1 MSYLIGHQIE
11 HYRIEA
17 VLGDGGMGT
26 VYRAYDLQHDR
37 LVAIKVMHA
46 HLANQP
52 QFQRRFLQ
60 EANATRS
67 FNSPHVIKVYQSG
80 LYQDAPYMVMEY
92 ISGGSLTDYLKQLQ
106 WAGKRLALEEA
117 LGLAAQVAEGL
128 SYAHQR
134 GVIHR
139 DIKPDN
145 ILLRLKD
152 ETFAGPRQAVI
163 SDFGLAVLLQE
174 GKEVSTNPFMGSLA
188 YMSPEQCSNL
198 PLDGR
203 SDLYS
208 LGVMLYQLT
217 TGQLP
222 FRINAP
228 ADIVKHLQEMP
239 LPPRLVNPDLT
250 QEVED
255 LILKLMA
262 KKPGERFQTGAEVV
276 HKLRTIDVQT
286 QGRETAVA
294 AGISTGVAAVTQW
307 VETRWVASVDV
318 SSRIDTNR
326 TWTSPGNYR
335 LFIAHQWEEARIE
348 ALTGSH
354 IAIGRHP
361 DNQIVLDD
369 RTVSAHHVRLE
380 RTPEGWQVVDLGSTN
395 GTTLDGQELTYNQ
408 PVPWSSHQTLR
419 IGPFALQWQA
429 FSGTSAHAPERAQ
442 ASVPAVPLP
451 IVKMPTN
458 GRTPATSA
466 ASPAPAMA
474 TVAAATAVTT
484 VTPLPAINWDEISQ
498 SAATRMG
505 ETLEIALTPA
515 TLEVAPGAEAQMQL
529 MVRNLGNTVED
540 VDLRLLEQGQPS
552 TWMSLQSARI
562 KLLPGES
569 QMVALRVA
577 PPPGSSILAGTHLF
591 EVQAATSRGGMES
604 ITAQVQVARREA
616 FALDMHPRNLQEKIV
631 CRFAISDQSNFANVY
646 EVEGQDD
653 SAALNFNFAQLEN
666 ATLVQDAPNKLTIR
680 VQPGNTAVL
689 PFTITPKKRPWFRR
703 PERPFPFKVRVR
715 TQTADW
721 QMLDGQVAVSPRLS
735 LRFLLLILFLLLL
748 MLALGF
754 FAVNRVQS
762 EARNNAAAT
771 ATAVRAT
778 LAVYEGE
785 ANSAQATADA
795 LRAAGDIA
803 GAELAQAT
811 ADALRATLVAQN
823 LELDQVAAQLAI
835 TPTPVPV
842 PIDIILDNF
851 SVPENADIGTTV
863 GTFIAS
869 FAGGQSHSDDKPRGL
884 ARLAQQTAPR
894 ITFSLVAGSGD
905 RDNSSFFIE
914 GAVLKTA
921 ARFDFETQSSYSLRV
936 RADNGAGGI
945 FEKAFSI
952 SVIDRN
958 DTPAFSISDVTVSE
972 SAGKA
977 IITINMTN
985 DSNSVV
991 SVDVSTADGTAKA
1004 GEDYTAFEGTVS
1016 WRPGETGRK
1025 TVEIAIL
1032 DDQVDEPD
1040 ETFSVR
1046 LSNPVIGVI
1055 ATGTAV
1061 VTITDDDDP
1070 PTLSIAD
1077 AKVTENGGRVTLTVT
1092 MSGLSSQ
1099 EVSVAYATADGT
1111 ARANEDYAAASG
1123 TLTWKARETGA
1134 KTFTVT
1140 ILDDQI
1146 HEPNETFRV
1155 NLSNAVNATLATGTA
1170 TVTIEE
1176 DDPPPVLSILATLA
1190 VSEPPEA
1197 DGNAFLAVTMERASS
1212 AVVTVNY
1219 ATSDDTAVKGRDYV
1233 ETSGTLTWQPGET
1246 GVKSFPVVIKADR
1259 IFEPADEVFIVTLSN
1274 PTNAT
1279 LGNAV
1284 ARVSIT
1290 DSDER
1295 PTVQVLD
1302 NIIVTEGSGVRAR
1315 IQVRLNGG
1323 SSTAVSVTYVTEE
1336 GTAKADQDYR
1346 PPPSTATLS
1355 WAAEEA
1361 DTIKEIFIDLI
1372 DDRIYEPQ
1380 GETFHV
1386 LLTGVTTNN
1395 AVLATQNRATVTIN
1409 DNDPPPQLQLRTE
1422 SVNEGDGQVQ
1432 IQVRLLGGSYE
1443 NVPVTVA
1450 VSNGTATAGL
1460 DFLFNPVPDLVFPA
1474 NEVDRTLTFPVAII
1488 DDEIFEPGEAET
1500 FVVTLT
1506 PDPDTNV
1513 AALSGNVRIVDND
1526 STPSLQIQNT
1536 PLAVTEGT
1544 GSAPTLLTV
1553 TVMLVGGFNAP
1564 VTAVINTEDITARAP
1579 QDYVAITNQPLIFP
1593 ANVAN
1598 STRAFAVQ
1606 IVADAIDEGTAETF
1620 RVRLTVPTQPD
1631 IGGAN
1636 EVITINDDDSAG
1648 LVVSASSVALSE
1660 GGSGVPYTIRLN
1672 SVPTDTVTVTIDP
1685 DDQVRIAP
1693 PLQQPAPPGAPVQ
1706 VTFLPNNS
1714 ALSPQTVTA
1723 FAADDSLAEGPHTGL
1738 IMHITGSAD
1747 PRYQGRTHEIR
1758 ATITDDDLPPLI
1770 PPGQS
1775 REVSE
1780 DAPAGTLIGAPVLAQ
1795 VRSTAGVLQN
1805 WTITAVSPVTATNYF
1820 AINSGSGQLS
1830 LTAAGAGNLDR
1841 EGPQISF
1848 TLTLTV
1854 ADGFNLSE
1862 PETVVINL
1870 LDANDVVPVI
1880 PPQTRQVAE
1889 NSSPGPFDAPLTAVD
1904 GDVTPTIFQNW
1915 TILSVSPPAATT
1927 YFAISTTLAGGGQL
1941 ALTADGAANID
1952 FETPPN
1958 TYLLQVTVSDGVNIS
1973 DPQTITVNVLD
1984 ANDPP
1989 VAVDDSYNVVE
2000 DVTFNQAEPGVLA
2013 NDFDVDAAG
2022 DMLTVVA
2029 VNGSAVV
2036 GQSILLPSGALLTL
2050 NANGSLTYDTN
2061 GAYDA
2066 LAIGEIGSDSF
2077 AYTVSDGNGGT
2088 DTATVTLTITGTND
2102 NPTAVADTG
2111 AVLQNEVL
2119 TVAAPGV
2126 LGNDT
2131 DPDTPLANLS
2141 VTAVNG
2147 VGANVGVQ
2155 ITLAS
2160 GALLTLN
2167 ANGSYTYNPNG
2178 AFDYLAVGETTTDNF
2193 TYTVSDGVG
2202 GSSIGPVTITITG
2215 VNDPPTAVNDT
2226 GATNEDT
2233 SLLVP
2238 LPGVLANDTD
2248 PDGDALTV
2256 TAVNGSGA
2264 SVGVPITLP
2273 SGALLTLNANG
2284 SYTYNPNGAF
2294 DYLAVAE
2301 TTTDN
2306 FTYTVSDGNGGSDI
2320 ATVTITITGVN
2331 DPPTAVADSGATD
2344 QNTTL
2349 FVPAPGV
2356 LANDFDIDTGDTLF
2370 VTAVSGSL
2378 PSGALR
2384 TLNANG
2390 SYSYNPNGAFNHL
2403 PAGVTGTD
2411 QFSYTVNDPHGGSD
2425 SATVTITITG
2435 TNDAPVL
2442 GSIAATRTYTEGGS
2456 VLILAPTGVVTDADM
2471 PANLNGILT
2480 VELIANGTT
2489 DDRLA
2494 IHGPAMPGNYS
2505 FNVGLRQIRRDG
2517 SVVIGNYNNN
2527 PAAWPTPLIIT
2538 FTASATP
2545 ADIQVVLRAIAFSNV
2560 VNSPGLPNPST
2571 LPRSVRFTLTDNL
2584 GATSNQPIVTVNVV
2598 AVRQPGWDVVEELP
2612 EPLRAAW
2619 RRPVMI

>member
-1 MSYLIGHQIE
+1 MNYLIGHQIE

-52 QFQRRFLQ
+52 QFQRRFMQ
-60 EANATRS
+60 EANSTLN
-67 FNSPHVIKVYQSG
+67 FNSPHIIKVYQSG

-92 ISGGSLTDYLKQLQ
+92 ISGGSLTDYLRQLQ
-106 WAGKRLALEEA
+106 WAGRRLALAEA
-117 LGLAAQVAEGL
+117 LVLAAQVAEGL

-139 DIKPDN
+139 DVKPDN

-163 SDFGLAVLLQE
+163 SDFGLAVLLKE
-174 GKEVSTNPFMGSLA
+174 GEEVSTNPFMGSLA
-188 YMSPEQCSNL
+188 YMSPEQCANM

-239 LPPRLVNPDLT
+239 LPPRLINPDLP

-255 LILKLMA
+255 LILKLLA
-262 KKPGERFQTGAEVV
+262 KKPSERFQTGAELA
-276 HKLRTIDVQT
+276 HRLRTIDVQT

-294 AGISTGVAAVTQW
+294 AGVAAVTQW

-318 SSRIDTNR
+318 GSRIDTNR
-326 TWTSPGNYR
+326 TWTSTGDYR
-335 LFIAHQWEEARIE
+335 LFITHQWEEARIE
-348 ALTGSH
+348 ALTGSRVT
-354 IAIGRHP
+354 IGRHP

-369 RTVSAHHVRLE
+369 RTVSAHHARLE
-380 RTPEGWQVVDLGSTN
+380 RTLAGWQVVDLGSTN
-395 GTTLDGQELTYNQ
+395 GTTLDGQELPYNQ
-408 PVPWSSHQTLR
+408 PVPWSNHQTLR

-429 FSGTSAHAPERAQ
+429 FSATSAPAPERIHA
-442 ASVPAVPLP
+442 AAPAVPLP

-458 GRTPATSA
+458 GRTPATFA
-466 ASPAPAMA
+466 APPAPAM
-474 TVAAATAVTT
+474 TTIPAATAIAATA
-484 VTPLPAINWDEISQ
+484 PLPAINWEELEWT
-498 SAATRMG
+498 AAARVG
-505 ETLEIALTPA
+505 ETLEMALTPA

-540 VDLRLLEQGQPS
+540 IDLRLLEQGQPA
-552 TWMSLQSARI
+552 TWMSLQMMRM

-569 QMVALRVA
+569 QTVALRVA
-577 PPPGSSILAGTHLF
+577 PPLGSAILAGTHPF
-591 EVQAATSRGGMES
+591 EVQAVTSRGSMES
-604 ITAQVQVARREA
+604 MTAQVQVTQREA

-631 CRFAISDQSNFANVY
+631 CRFAISDQSNFANIY

-653 SAALNFNFAQLEN
+653 SAALNFNFAQLET

-703 PERPFPFKVRVR
+703 PEQPFPFKVRVR

-721 QMLDGQVAVSPRLS
+721 QMLDGQVAVSPRVS
-735 LRFLLLILFLLLL
+735 LRFLLLILSLLLL
-748 MLALGF
+748 MIGLGF

-762 EARNNAAAT
+762 EARNSAAAT

-778 LAVYEGE
+778 LEVYEGE

-863 GTFIAS
+863 GAFIAS
-869 FAGGQSHSDDKPRGL
+869 FAGGQGRSDDKPRAL
-884 ARLAQQTAPR
+884 ARLAQQTGPR

-914 GAVLKTA
+914 GALLKTA
-921 ARFDFETQSSYSLRV
+921 ARFDFETQSSYSVRV

-945 FEKAFSI
+945 FEKAFTI

-977 IITINMTN
+977 IIAINMTN

-1004 GEDYTAFEGTVS
+1004 GEDYTPFEGTVS
-1016 WRPGETGRK
+1016 WQPGETGRK
-1025 TVEIAIL
+1025 TIEIAIL

-1055 ATGTAV
+1055 ASGTAV

-1077 AKVTENGGRVTLTVT
+1077 ATVAENGGRVTLTVT
-1092 MSGLSSQ
+1092 MTGLSSQ

-1111 ARANEDYAAASG
+1111 ARANEDYTAASG
-1123 TLTWKARETGA
+1123 TLTWRPRETGA

-1155 NLSNAVNATLATGTA
+1155 NLSNAVNATLANGTA
-1170 TVTIEE
+1170 TVTVEE
-1176 DDPPPVLSILATLA
+1176 NDPPPVLSILATLA

-1197 DGNAFLAVTMERASS
+1197 DANAFLAVTMERASS

-1302 NIIVTEGSGVRAR
+1302 DIIVTEGPGVRAR

-1323 SSTAVSVTYVTEE
+1323 SSTPVSVTYVTEE

-1346 PPPSTATLS
+1346 PPPSNATLS

-1395 AVLATQNRATVTIN
+1395 AVLTTQNRATVTIN

-1422 SVNEGDGQVQ
+1422 SVNEGDGQAQ
-1432 IQVRLLGGSYE
+1432 IQVRLFGGSYE

-1450 VSNGTATAGL
+1450 VSSGTATAGL
-1460 DFLFNPVPDLVFPA
+1460 DFVFNPVPNLVFPA
-1474 NEVDRTLTFPVAII
+1474 NEVDRTLTFPVTII
-1488 DDEIFEPGEAET
+1488 DDEIFEPGDAET

-1513 AALSGNVRIVDND
+1513 AVLSGSVRIVDND
-1526 STPSLQIQNT
+1526 SSPVLQIQNT

-1564 VTAVINTEDITARAP
+1564 VTAVINTEDISARAP
-1579 QDYVAITNQPLIFP
+1579 QDYAAINNQPLIFP

-1598 STRAFAVQ
+1598 STRSFTVQ
-1606 IVADAIDEGTAETF
+1606 IVADAIDEGLQETF

-1636 EVITINDDDSAG
+1636 AVITINDDDSAG
-1648 LVVSASSVALSE
+1648 LIVSTGSMALTE

-1672 SVPTDTVTVTIDP
+1672 SVPTDTVTITIAP
-1685 DDQVRIAP
+1685 DEQVRVAP
-1693 PLQQPAPPGAPVQ
+1693 PLQPPLPPGVPVLL
-1706 VTFLPNNS
+1706 TFLPNNS
-1714 ALSPQTVTA
+1714 ALTPQTVIA
-1723 FAADDSLAEGPHTGL
+1723 FAADDSLAEGPHNGL
-1738 IMHITGSAD
+1738 ITHLSSSAD
-1747 PRYQGRTHEIR
+1747 PRYQGRTHIIT
-1758 ATITDDDLPPLI
+1758 AVITDNDLPPLI
-1770 PPGQS
+1770 EAGQG
-1775 REVSE
+1775 REISE
-1780 DAPAGTLIGAPVLAQ
+1780 DAPTGTLIGAPIVAQ

-1820 AINSGSGQLS
+1820 AINSSSGQLS
-1830 LTAAGAGNLDR
+1830 LTVTGAGNLDR
-1841 EGPQISF
+1841 EGPVISF

-1854 ADGFNLSE
+1854 SDGFNLSE

-1870 LDANDVVPVI
+1870 LDANDVVPFI
-1880 PPQTRQVAE
+1880 PPQTREVAE
-1889 NSSPGPFDAPLTAVD
+1889 NSSPGPFDTPLTAVD
-1904 GDVTPTIFQNW
+1904 GDVTPTIFQDW
-1915 TILSVSPPAATT
+1915 TIVSVSPPTATT
-1927 YFAISTTLAGGGQL
+1927 YFAISTTPAGGGQL

-1989 VAVDDSYNVVE
+1989 IAVDDSYNVLE
-2000 DVTFNQAEPGVLA
+2000 DVTFNQAAPGVLA
-2013 NDFDVDAAG
+2013 NDFDIDAAG
-2022 DMLTVVA
+2022 DTLTVVA
-2029 VNGSAVV
+2029 VNGNPVV
-2036 GQSILLPSGALLTL
+2036 GQVILLPSGAQLQLFS
-2050 NANGSLTYDTN
+2050 NGSFTYNTN

-2066 LAIGEIGSDSF
+2066 LAAGEIGVDSF

-2088 DTATVTLTITGTND
+2088 DTATVTLNITGTND
-2102 NPTAVADTG
+2102 DPTAVPDTG
-2111 AVLQNEVL
+2111 AVLQNELL
-2119 TVAAPGV
+2119 TVATPGV

-2131 DPDTPLANLS
+2131 DPDTPAANLF
-2141 VTAVNG
+2141 VAAVNG
-2147 VGANVGVQ
+2147 SGANVGVQ
-2155 ITLAS
+2155 ITLSS

-2167 ANGSYTYNPNG
+2167 ANGSYTYDPNG
-2178 AFDYLAVGETTTDNF
+2178 VFDYLAVGETTTDNF

-2226 GATNEDT
+2226 GTTNEDT
-2233 SLLVP
+2233 PLLVP

-2264 SVGVPITLP
+2264 NVGVQITLP

-2284 SYTYNPNGAF
+2284 SYLYNPNGQF
-2294 DYLAVAE
+2294 ESLPVGGS
-2301 TTTDN
+2301 TTDS
-2306 FTYTVSDGNGGSDI
+2306 FTYIVSDGNGGSDI
-2320 ATVTITITGVN
+2320 ATVTITITGAN
-2331 DPPTAVADSGATD
+2331 DPPTAVADSGATN
-2344 QNTTL
+2344 QNSVL

-2356 LANDFDIDTGDTLF
+2356 LANDFDIDAGDTPNLF
-2370 VTAVSGSL
+2370 VTAVSGAL

-2403 PAGVTGTD
+2403 PAGVTDTD
-2411 QFSYTVNDPHGGSD
+2411 QFTYTVNDPHGGS
-2425 SATVTITITG
+2425 ANGTVTITITG

-2442 GSIAATRTYTEGGS
+2442 SNIAATRTYTEGGS
-2456 VLILAPTGVVTDADM
+2456 VLILAPAGLVTDVDV
-2471 PANLNGILT
+2471 PANLNGVLT
-2480 VELIANGTT
+2480 VELVTNGTT

-2505 FNVGLRQIRRDG
+2505 FNIGLQQIRRNG

-2538 FTASATP
+2538 FTANATP
-2545 ADIQVVLRAIAFSNV
+2545 TDIQVVLRAIAFSNV
-2560 VNSPGLPNPST
+2560 VNSPGPPNPST
-2571 LPRSVRFTLTDNL
+2571 LPRSVRFTLTDDL

-2598 AVRQPGWDVVEELP
+2598 AVRQSGWGVVEELP
-2612 EPLRAAW
+2612 KPLPLRAAW
-2619 RRPVMI
+2619 HRLVMI